1 MIIKFKLLSRTSKNV
16 QMNFKGYS
24 DAYFVLFLKISIIII
39 YKRQWR
45 RMVHILALI
54 IKEPP
59 NSTPQDRKKS
69 VCT

>member
-1 MIIKFKLLSRTSKNV
+1 
-16 QMNFKGYS
+16 MNFKGYS
-24 DAYFVLFLKISIIII
+24 DAYFVLFLKISIINI
-39 YKRQWR
+39 YNRQWR

-69 VCT
+69 VCA